1 MSKQPE
7 KTNKQRILLQAG
19 LTLGIILIAVLI
31 TTWMMKTPPKA
42 KAQRRTT
49 VTPLVQVVTAKTGE
63 GVLHLHAMGTV
74 IADQS
79 ITLTP
84 RVSGQVQE
92 VNPHFTPGGFFKK
105 DEVILTID
113 PEDYRLA
120 LTHLRGT
127 VAEARAALSLEM
139 GNQLVAEKEYE
150 LLDREV
156 NSSEKK
162 LMLRKPQLDA
172 ARAALTATEAQ
183 LEMAQRDLADTKV
196 RAPFNAVVISK
207 AVDRGSRVTTSTT
220 LATLAGTDAFLLRIT
235 VPEKQ
240 LKWLSDTPTSA
251 SPVLISNGTDTHR
264 GVITHIASSL
274 EETSRMAVVYAKVE
288 DPLCLR
294 AKNHEKQPLRLGS
307 FVQVEIIGSDLHD
320 MVVLNRTM
328 LHENDTVRILGE
340 NNQIIIRPVTIAAR
354 EGDTL
359 YISEGLKPGEQLIT
373 SSLSSPREGIFRQVT
388 GEEKNSFE
396 KKETPPAAG
405 ETAVPQHEGNATPA
419 ADVQPADQTPA
430 QSSQPAPEPEN
441 KL

>member
-19 LTLGIILIAVLI
+19 LTLGIILIAALI

-120 LTHLRGT
+120 LTRLRGT
-127 VAEARAALSLEM
+127 VAEASAALNLEM

-156 NSSEKK
+156 SSSEKE
-162 LMLRKPQLDA
+162 LMLRKPQLEA
-172 ARAALTATEAQ
+172 ARAALTATRAE

-207 AVDRGSRVTTSTT
+207 EVDRGSRVATSTT

-235 VPEKQ
+235 VPEEQ
-240 LKWLSDTPTSA
+240 LKWISDTPGSA
-251 SPVLISNGTDTHR
+251 SSVLISSGADTHR
-264 GVITHIASSL
+264 GVITHISSSL
-274 EETSRMAVVYAKVE
+274 EETSRMAVIYAKVE

-294 AKNHEKQPLRLGS
+294 AEKQKKQPLRLGS
-307 FVQVEIIGSDLHD
+307 FVQVEIIGSVLHD
-320 MVVLNRTM
+320 MIVLKRTM
-328 LHENDTVRILGE
+328 LHENNTVRILGE
-340 NNQIIIRPVTIAAR
+340 NDRIIIRPVTIAAR

-359 YISEGLKPGEQLIT
+359 YISEGIKPGEQLIT
-373 SSLSSPREGIFRQVT
+373 TSLPSPDEGISQQVS
-388 GEEKNSFE
+388 GEKEKIH
-396 KKETPPAAG
+396 KEEAAPHPD
-405 ETAVPQHEGNATPA
+405 ETANPQQKDDAISA
-419 ADVQPADQTPA
+419 ADVQPAGQTPEA
-430 QSSQPAPEPEN
+430 SSQPAPEPEN